1 MVQDYTSDPLVG
13 TMVDGRYLIQ
23 ARLASGGMSTV
34 YVATDQR
41 LERDV
46 ALKVLHPHMAGD
58 PQFLDRLG
66 REAKAAARLS
76 HPHVVGVLDQGED
89 GRIAY
94 LVMEY
99 IKGHTLRDVIKD
111 KGALSPRLA
120 LALIDPVVEGLGAAH
135 DAGLIHRDIKPE
147 NVLIADDGRIKVGD
161 FGLARAVSTST
172 STGALIGTVAYLS
185 PELVL
190 GKQADAR
197 SDIYSVGIM
206 LYEMMT
212 GRQPFDGEVPIQV
225 AYQHV
230 NSDVGA
236 PSEHVP
242 GLAGELDELVQWCTA
257 SDPDKRPVDG
267 SALLTELRHIRTNLS
282 DAELDL
288 QPPAA
293 RRSTVPGVVPGT
305 ASGTASGTG
314 PGGAA
319 TTVVA
324 AVGAPGPADSGGG
337 RTERLGGIQRP
348 TEIISR
354 GSTPTTVISAAPRR
368 PNYGRLSAPEEASF
382 GAPDGQAGDGEL
394 AGRAAPASKRAQR
407 RQDRDEDKARQ
418 RAAATPV
425 RSLREGNPRRR
436 GLLWILVLIVTALL
450 AGGAGWF
457 FGMGPGSPGTIPE
470 LSNKTVADAQQLLRT
485 AGFQST
491 TKDVFDDDV
500 LPGLVVGSEPP
511 SGQIIRK
518 FQPVSLAVSKGPELF
533 PLPQLTGSSLDQAK
547 TSLNSAG
554 MALGKI
560 SETYDES
567 AAAGTVLGQAPR
579 SGNPVRHGTQVDL
592 TVSKGPQPIP
602 VPDVRGQ
609 EQPAAVKALEAAGLK
624 AVISPETVNDRK
636 VPKGAVVAQD
646 PATGNL
652 TKGGSVTL
660 TISKGPKLVDVPSF
674 VGKQASEARKA
685 LEQMGFE
692 VRVNNILGGFFGT
705 VRDQN
710 PVNAKAP
717 EGSIVTLTV
726 V

>member
-230 NSDVGA
+230 NSTVGA
-236 PSEHVP
+236 PSELVP

-257 SDPDKRPVDG
+257 NDPDKRPVDG
-267 SALLTELRHIRTNLS
+267 SALLSELRHIRTNLS

-293 RRSTVPGVVPGT
+293 HRRTLP
-305 ASGTASGTG
+305 
-314 PGGAA
+314 AA
-319 TTVVA
+319 A
-324 AVGAPGPADSGGG
+324 APGPADGGAPS
-337 RTERLGGIQRP
+337 ESPGGSRQP

-354 GSTPTTVISAAPRR
+354 GSNPTTVMSAAPRR
-368 PNYGRLSAPEEASF
+368 PGYGPLSAPEEASY
-382 GAPDGQAGDGEL
+382 GAPDEHTGG
-394 AGRAAPASKRAQR
+394 APAPFTAPAGKRAQR
-407 RQDRDEDKARQ
+407 KQDRDEEKARQ

-436 GLLWILVLIVTALL
+436 GMLWILVLVIAALL

-470 LSNKTVADAQQLLRT
+470 LANKTVAEAQQLLRT

-511 SGQIIRK
+511 AGQVIRK

-533 PLPQLTGSSLDQAK
+533 PLPQLTGTSLDEAK
-547 TSLNSAG
+547 AALNGAG
-554 MALGKI
+554 MALGQI

-567 AAAGTVLGQAPR
+567 AAAGTVLAQAPR
-579 SGNPVRHGTQVDL
+579 SGNPVRHGTPVNL

-609 EQPAAVKALEAAGLK
+609 EQGAAVKALEAAGLK
-624 AVISPETVNDRK
+624 PVVSPETVNDRK

-674 VGKQASEARKA
+674 IGKQVAEARKA
-685 LEQMGFE
+685 LEQLGFE

-705 VRDQN
+705 VRDQD
-710 PVNAKAP
+710 PVNKSVP
-717 EGSIVTLTV
+717 EGSVVTLTV

>member
-1 MVQDYTSDPLVG
+1 MVQHYTSDPLVD
-13 TMVDGRYLIQ
+13 TLVDGRYLIRF
-23 ARLASGGMSTV
+23 RLASGGMSTV

-135 DAGLIHRDIKPE
+135 AAGMIHRDIKPE
-147 NVLIADDGRIKVGD
+147 NVLIADDGRIKLGD
-161 FGLARAVSTST
+161 FGLARAISTST

-206 LYEMMT
+206 LYEMLT
-212 GRQPFDGEVPIQV
+212 GSQPFDGEVPIQV

-230 NSDVGA
+230 NSTVGA
-236 PSEHVP
+236 PSALVP

-257 SDPDKRPVDG
+257 NDPDKRPVDG
-267 SALLTELRHIRTNLS
+267 NALLSELRHIRTNLS

-293 RRSTVPGVVPGT
+293 HRSTLPAAAVPALPAEGQ
-305 ASGTASGTG
+305 A
-314 PGGAA
+314 GAA
-319 TTVVA
+319 GA
-324 AVGAPGPADSGGG
+324 AEAES
-337 RTERLGGIQRP
+337 RTEVIGSVQQP

-354 GSTPTTVISAAPRR
+354 GSNPTTVMSAGQRR
-368 PNYGRLSAPEEASF
+368 PAYGPLSAPGDTPYPGPDNYADE
-382 GAPDGQAGDGEL
+382 GAGAL
-394 AGRAAPASKRAQR
+394 AAPGKRAQR
-407 RQDRDEDKARQ
+407 KQERDEEKARS

-425 RSLREGNPRRR
+425 RSLHEGNPRRR
-436 GLLWILVLIVTALL
+436 GLLWILVLVIVAML
-450 AGGAGWF
+450 AAGAGWF

-470 LSNKTVADAQQLLRT
+470 LANRTVAEAQQLLRT

-491 TKDVFDDDV
+491 TKDVFDDAV
-500 LPGLVVGSEPP
+500 SPGLVVGSEPAA
-511 SGQIIRK
+511 GQVVRK
-518 FQPVSLAVSKGPELF
+518 FQTVSLAVSKGPELF
-533 PLPQLTGSSLDQAK
+533 PLPELTGKTLDEAK
-547 TSLNSAG
+547 TALNRAG
-554 MALGKI
+554 MALGQI
-560 SETYDES
+560 TETYDET
-567 AAAGTVLGQAPR
+567 AAAGTVLGQAPP
-579 SGNPVRHGTQVDL
+579 GGTPARHGTPVNL

-609 EQPAAVKALEAAGLK
+609 EQGAAVKALEAAGLK
-624 AVISPETVNDRK
+624 AVVAPETVNDRQ

-646 PATGNL
+646 PAGGNL
-652 TKGGSVTL
+652 SRGGTVTL

-674 VGKQASEARKA
+674 IGRQSSEARKA
-685 LEQMGFE
+685 LEQLGFKVE
-692 VRVNNILGGFFGT
+692 VNNILGGFFGT
-705 VRDQN
+705 VRDQE
-710 PVNAKAP
+710 PVNTRVP
-717 EGSIVTLTV
+717 EGSVITLTV